1 MELATRNQ
9 WAQAIQSAQREHEAR
24 LRDVLGQSISQARA
38 KAGEL
43 YESRVSAM
51 KENVPE
57 LKRQGMRTA
66 SAFGTAFAFGVA
78 RGAFGDDRFQLRAVP
93 IELLVGIGAHAL
105 AGTALAGT
113 PAALVAHGAGDAML
127 GASAA
132 IFGRSIGSWARE
144 RSARSS
150 AAAQPEA
157 AAAGYAPHGQPAAL
171 PPGEVHTLPAYSG
184 GAATEADRAMAEAIE
199 IMRASEP
206 VRRAV

>member
-66 SAFGTAFAFGVA
+66 ATLSTAFGVGLA
-78 RGAFGDDRFQLRAVP
+78 RGTFGDDRFNLRGVP
-93 IELLVGIGAHAL
+93 IELILGIGAHLA
-105 AGTALAGT
+105 AGTVLAGT
-113 PAALVAHGAGDAML
+113 PGAMVAHGAADGML
-127 GASAA
+127 GVTV
-132 IFGRSIGSWARE
+132 
-144 RSARSS
+144 
-150 AAAQPEA
+150 AQLEA
-157 AAAGYAPHGQPAAL
+157 TSGYAPYGHVAPAL
-171 PPGEVHTLPAYSG
+171 PPGHAYA
-184 GAATEADRAMAEAIE
+184 GAAPSATEADRAMAEAIE
-199 IMRASEP
+199 IMRA
-206 VRRAV
+206 A